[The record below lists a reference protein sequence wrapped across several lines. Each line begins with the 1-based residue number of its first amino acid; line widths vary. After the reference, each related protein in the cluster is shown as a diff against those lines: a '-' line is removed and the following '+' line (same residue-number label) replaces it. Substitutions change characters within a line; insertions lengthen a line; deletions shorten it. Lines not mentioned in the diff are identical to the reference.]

1 MEKKMRTPQPVQA
14 AQFKSES
21 DKQRP
26 VYEVKLPFNGGLLLA
41 SIWQHAGDREFPR
54 YSVTLSHAHKDA
66 SGKWTYGNRSFTR
79 DQLLGLVRVIEVAH
93 GHIVTGNFDDE
104 GENI

>member
-1 MEKKMRTPQPVQA
+1 MEKKMRTPQPAQA

-26 VYEVKLPFNGGLLLA
+26 IYEVKLPFQGGILLG
-41 SIWQHAGDREFPR
+41 SIWRHEGEEFPR
-54 YSVTLSHAHKDA
+54 YSLTLSHARKDA
-66 SGKWTYGNRSFTR
+66 SGKWIYGNRSFTR

-93 GHIVTGNFDDE
+93 GHLVTGNFDE
-104 GENI
+104 GETI